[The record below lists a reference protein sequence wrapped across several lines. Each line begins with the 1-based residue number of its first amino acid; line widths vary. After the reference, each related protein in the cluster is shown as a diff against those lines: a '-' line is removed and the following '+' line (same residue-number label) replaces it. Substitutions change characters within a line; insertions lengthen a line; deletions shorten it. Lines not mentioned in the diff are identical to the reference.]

1 VSILTTYSPWFFLL
15 CIIVGLVYAGALYFR
30 DTFNRNYGKKLAT
43 ILGIVRFTA
52 VTLLAFFLLKPLI
65 KSITKTVEKP
75 IIVIAQDNSQSLLFC
90 KDSAFYKNEYL
101 QKLKEI
107 SANFGDDY
115 EIRTFNF
122 GDQIHEGIDSVNF
135 SEKLTDMSKLMDEV
149 YTKFSGRNIGALVI
163 ASDGLYNKGSNP
175 LYSAKQLNVPV
186 YTIALGD
193 TTVHRDLLIAEVSA
207 NQLAYLGNK
216 FPVRI
221 NVEGRRANGET
232 TTLTVSKKGS
242 TLHSETITFN
252 EDRFFKTID
261 LTFDAAEL
269 GLQKYT
275 VTLSTISNEV
285 TTINNRKDFFI
296 DVLDSRQK
304 ALCLAAAPHPD
315 MAAFQSAIESN
326 EGYAAETALINE
338 FKGNIGDYNLII
350 FHQLPALGGLGKD
363 IIQSALAKNIPALFV
378 WGAQTDFRVF
388 NELKTGYA
396 LNDYRNNNTDAGG
409 AIVQNFALFS
419 ISDEVNNM
427 MRNMPPLAVPFGD
440 YQWNPGITP
449 FIQQQVGQIST
460 NKPLISFH
468 KVVDTKIG
476 LIAGEGIWRWKLNA
490 FRMYEKPD
498 AFNELV
504 VKTVQYLAS
513 KEDKSFFRVKGARNF
528 LENES
533 VVFEG
538 ELYNESYEPLTG
550 KEISITFKNS
560 NDQEFK
566 YTFSPEGAR
575 YKLNAGQLPV
585 DNYTYVASANN
596 GKQLLKETGEFS
608 VSPLQLEA
616 VQTVADHRLLY
627 KLAHDQGGEMIAPS
641 ELNKLPEFIKA
652 KKEIVSIAYENK
664 SLDDLINFKWILA
677 VLIGLLSIE
686 WLLRKRAGTY

>member
-1 VSILTTYSPWFFLL
+1 MSILTTYSPWFFAL
-15 CIIVGLVYAGALYFR
+15 CILVGLIYAGALYFR
-30 DTFNRNYGKKLAT
+30 DTFNRSYGKTLAT

-65 KSITKTVEKP
+65 KSINKTVEKP

-90 KDSAFYKNEYL
+90 KDSSFYKTEYL

-107 SANFGDDY
+107 TNAFGDDY
-115 EIRTFNF
+115 EIRTFHF
-122 GDQIHEGIDSVNF
+122 GENVKEGIDSVQF
-135 SEKLTDMSKLMDEV
+135 SEKLTDMSLLMDEV
-149 YTKFSGRNIGALVI
+149 YTKFSGRNIGAVVI

-175 LYSAKQLNVPV
+175 LYGAKQLNVPV

-193 TTVHRDLLIAEVSA
+193 TTVHRDLLIEEVSV

-221 NVEGRRANGET
+221 SVEGRRANGESAILKVT
-232 TTLTVSKKGS
+232 KKGTTLF
-242 TLHSETITFN
+242 SENITFSG
-252 EDRFFKTID
+252 ERFFKTID
-261 LTFDAAEL
+261 LSLDAAEL
-269 GLQKYT
+269 GLQKYS

-304 ALCLAAAPHPD
+304 VLCLANSPHPD
-315 MAAFQSAIESN
+315 LAAFQSAIESN
-326 EGYAAETALINE
+326 EGYAAETALIND
-338 FKGNIGDYNLII
+338 FKGKIGDYNLII
-350 FHQLPALGGLGKD
+350 FHQLPALGGAGKD
-363 IIQSALAKNIPALFV
+363 VIQSALAKNIPALFI
-378 WGAQTDFRVF
+378 WGSQTDFRTF
-388 NELKTGYA
+388 NDLKTGYA

-409 AIVQNFALFS
+409 AVVQNFALFS
-419 ISDEVNNM
+419 ISDEVKNM

-440 YQWNPGITP
+440 YQWNPGVTP
-449 FIQQQVGQIST
+449 FIQQQVGQINTS
-460 NKPLISFH
+460 KPLISFH

-533 VVFEG
+533 VIFEG
-538 ELYNESYEPLTG
+538 ELYNESYEALTG

-560 NDQEFK
+560 SDQEFK

-585 DNYTYVASANN
+585 DNYSYVAIANN
-596 GKQLLKETGEFS
+596 GQQNLKETGEFS

-616 VQTVADHRLLY
+616 VQTIADHRLLY
-627 KLAHDQGGEMIAPS
+627 QLAQDHGGEMISPN
-641 ELNKLPEFIKA
+641 ELNKLPEFIQA
-652 KKEIVSIAYENK
+652 KKEIVSVAYENK
-664 SLDDLINFKWILA
+664 SLDDLINFKWLL
-677 VLIGLLSIE
+677 VLLIGLLSLE

>member
-1 VSILTTYSPWFFLL
+1 MSILTTYSPWFFLL
-15 CIIVGLVYAGALYFR
+15 CIVVGLIYAGALYFR
-30 DTFNRNYGKKLAT
+30 DTFNRNYGKTLAS
-43 ILGIVRFTA
+43 ILGIVRFSA

-65 KSITKTVEKP
+65 KSINKTVEKP

-101 QKLKEI
+101 QKLREVTA
-107 SANFGDDY
+107 SFGDDY

-122 GDQIHEGIDSVNF
+122 GDQIHEGIDSISYN
-135 SEKLTDMSKLMDEV
+135 EKLTDMSKLMDEV
-149 YTKFSGRNIGALVI
+149 YTKFSGRNIGAIVL

-193 TTVHRDLLIAEVSA
+193 TTVHRDLLIAEVSV

-221 NVEGRRANGET
+221 NVEGRRAKGET
-232 TTLTVSKKGS
+232 ATLKVSKKGN
-242 TLHSETITFN
+242 TLFSENISFTD
-252 EDRFFKTID
+252 DRFFKTID
-261 LTFDAAEL
+261 LSFDAAEI

-304 ALCLAAAPHPD
+304 VLCLAAAPHPD
-315 MAAFQSAIESN
+315 LAAFQSAIESN
-326 EGYAAETALINE
+326 EGYAAETALIGE
-338 FKGNIGDYNLII
+338 FKGNIGDYNLVI
-350 FHQLPALGGLGKD
+350 FHQLPSLGGVGKD
-363 IIQSALAKNIPALFV
+363 IVQSALAKNIPSLFV

-388 NELKTGYA
+388 NEFKTGYA

-419 ISDEVNNM
+419 VSDEVKNM
-427 MRNMPPLAVPFGD
+427 MRNMPPLSVPFGD

-490 FRMYEKPD
+490 FRMYEKAD

-513 KEDKSFFRVKGARNF
+513 KDDKSFFRVKGARNF

-533 VVFEG
+533 VIFEG

-550 KEISITFKNS
+550 KEITITFKNS
-560 NDQEFK
+560 NNEEFK

-585 DNYTYVASANN
+585 DNYSYVATANN
-596 GKQLLKETGEFS
+596 GKQALKETGEFS

-616 VQTVADHRLLY
+616 VQTIADHRLLY
-627 KLAHDQGGEMIAPS
+627 QLAHDQGGEMIAS
-641 ELNKLPEFIKA
+641 TELQKLPELIKA
-652 KKEIVSIAYENK
+652 KKEIVSVAYENK

-677 VLIGLLSIE
+677 VLIGLLSLE

>member
-1 VSILTTYSPWFFLL
+1 MSILTTYSPWFFLL
-15 CIIVGLVYAGALYFR
+15 CIVVGLIYSGALYFR
-30 DTFNRNYGKKLAT
+30 DTFNRNYGKTLAT
-43 ILGIVRFTA
+43 ILGIVRFSA

-65 KSITKTVEKP
+65 KSINKTVEKP

-101 QKLKEI
+101 QKLREV
-107 SANFGDDY
+107 SASFGDDY

-122 GDQIHEGIDSVNF
+122 GDQIHEGIDSVSF

-149 YTKFSGRNIGALVI
+149 YTKFSGRNIGAIVL

-193 TTVHRDLLIAEVSA
+193 TTVHRDLLIAEVSV

-221 NVEGRRANGET
+221 NVEGRRAKGET
-232 TTLTVSKKGS
+232 ATLKVSKKGN
-242 TLHSETITFN
+242 TLFSENISFTD
-252 EDRFFKTID
+252 DRFFKTID
-261 LTFDAAEL
+261 LSFDAAEI

-304 ALCLAAAPHPD
+304 VLCLAAAPHPD
-315 MAAFQSAIESN
+315 LAAFQSAIESN
-326 EGYAAETALINE
+326 EGYAAETALIGE
-338 FKGNIGDYNLII
+338 FKGNIGDYNLVI
-350 FHQLPALGGLGKD
+350 FHQLPALGGIGKD
-363 IIQSALAKNIPALFV
+363 IVQSALAKNIPSLFV

-388 NELKTGYA
+388 NEFKTGYA

-419 ISDEVNNM
+419 VSDEVKNM
-427 MRNMPPLAVPFGD
+427 MRNMPPLSVPFGD

-533 VVFEG
+533 VIFEG

-550 KEISITFKNS
+550 KEITITFKNS
-560 NDQEFK
+560 NNEEFK

-585 DNYTYVASANN
+585 DNYSYVASANN
-596 GKQLLKETGEFS
+596 GKQTLKETGEFS

-616 VQTVADHRLLY
+616 VQTIADHRLLY
-627 KLAHDQGGEMIAPS
+627 QLAHDQGGEMLAPT
-641 ELNKLPEFIKA
+641 ELQKLPELIKA
-652 KKEIVSIAYENK
+652 KKEIVSVAYENK

-677 VLIGLLSIE
+677 VLIGLLSLE

>member
-1 VSILTTYSPWFFLL
+1 MSILTTYSPWFFLL
-15 CIIVGLVYAGALYFR
+15 CIAVGLIYAGALYFR
-30 DTFNRNYGKKLAT
+30 DTFNRNYGKTLAT
-43 ILGIVRFTA
+43 ILGIVRFSA

-65 KSITKTVEKP
+65 KSINKTVEKP
-75 IIVIAQDNSQSLLFC
+75 IIVFAQDNSQSLLFC

-101 QKLKEI
+101 QKLREVTA
-107 SANFGDDY
+107 SFGDDY

-122 GDQIHEGIDSVNF
+122 GDQIHEGIDSISYN
-135 SEKLTDMSKLMDEV
+135 EKLTDMSKLMDEV
-149 YTKFSGRNIGALVI
+149 YTKFSGRNIGAIVL

-193 TTVHRDLLIAEVSA
+193 TTVHRDLLIAEVSV

-221 NVEGRRANGET
+221 NVEGRRAKGET
-232 TTLTVSKKGS
+232 ATLKVSKKGN
-242 TLHSETITFN
+242 TLYTENITFS

-261 LTFDAAEL
+261 LSFDAAEI

-275 VTLSTISNEV
+275 VTLSTISSEV

-304 ALCLAAAPHPD
+304 VLCLAAAPHPD
-315 MAAFQSAIESN
+315 LAAFQSAIESN
-326 EGYAAETALINE
+326 EGYAAETALIND
-338 FKGNIGDYNLII
+338 FKGNIGDYNLVI
-350 FHQLPALGGLGKD
+350 FHQLPALGGIGKD
-363 IIQSALAKNIPALFV
+363 LIQTALSKNIPSLFV

-388 NELKTGYA
+388 NEFKTGYA

-409 AIVQNFALFS
+409 AIVLNFALFS
-419 ISDEVNNM
+419 VSDEVKNM
-427 MRNMPPLAVPFGD
+427 MRNMPPLSVPFGD

-490 FRMYEKPD
+490 FRMYEKAD

-513 KEDKSFFRVKGARNF
+513 KDDKSFFRVKGARNF

-533 VVFEG
+533 VIFEG

-550 KEISITFKNS
+550 KEITITFKNS
-560 NDQEFK
+560 NNEEFK

-585 DNYTYVASANN
+585 DNYSYVATANN
-596 GKQLLKETGEFS
+596 GKQALKETGEFS

-616 VQTVADHRLLY
+616 VQTIADHRLLY
-627 KLAHDQGGEMIAPS
+627 QLAHDQGGEMIAS
-641 ELNKLPEFIKA
+641 TELQKLPELIKA
-652 KKEIVSIAYENK
+652 KKEIVSVAYENK

-677 VLIGLLSIE
+677 VLIGLLSLE